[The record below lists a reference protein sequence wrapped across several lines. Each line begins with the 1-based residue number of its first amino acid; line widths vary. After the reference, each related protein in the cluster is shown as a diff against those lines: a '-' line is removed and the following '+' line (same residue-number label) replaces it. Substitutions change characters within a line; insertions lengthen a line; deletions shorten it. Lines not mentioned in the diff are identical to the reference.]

1 MDNLAQEIKTKYNW
15 IPKLS
20 ITSMEFLH
28 GALRCRNRNACFF
41 IRSPESL
48 NGIPAE
54 YYDKF
59 FESDSFSKLQLR
71 ELKRKLKHLHPE
83 QVFEYNCKYEGID
96 ETTGR
101 KKVKL
106 GDLTEFG
113 QKALEFLKKSIESFY
128 PDCQPIQTSEKNEDQ
143 KFEEIIEEG
152 TRFDHRVPI
161 IIFYLTIL
169 REIVSKHVCD

>member
-1 MDNLAQEIKTKYNW
+1 MDNLAEEIKTKYNW

-41 IRSPESL
+41 IRSPQSISD
-48 NGIPAE
+48 IPAE

-59 FESDSFSKLQLR
+59 FENDSFSKLQLKVNCFFFKSFLSFKITIN
-71 ELKRKLKHLHPE
+71 LKALKKKLKKYHPN
-83 QVFEYNCKYEGID
+83 QVFEYQCKYDGID

-106 GDLTEFG
+106 SGLTDFG
-113 QKALEFLKKSIESFY
+113 QTALDFLKKSIETFY
-128 PDCQPIQTSEKNEDQ
+128 PDSKLIEKKENNDEQELNDTIEDG
-143 KFEEIIEEG
+143 K
-152 TRFDHRVPI
+152 
-161 IIFYLTIL
+161 
-169 REIVSKHVCD
+169 IV